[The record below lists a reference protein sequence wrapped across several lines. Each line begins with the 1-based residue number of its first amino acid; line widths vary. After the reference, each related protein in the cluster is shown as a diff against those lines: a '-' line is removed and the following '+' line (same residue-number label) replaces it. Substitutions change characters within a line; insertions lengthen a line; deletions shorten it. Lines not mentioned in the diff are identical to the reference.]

1 MMVLKNNVSLRTA
14 LDVIDKN
21 AKGIVFFKEEKK
33 IIGCLSDGDIRR
45 LLLNGTDLDDNVKE
59 HIKTDF
65 FYFKSSDNF
74 ANRDWSGLKRKGI
87 KLVPILNNKQ
97 ELVEFYDLFF
107 DKFIPILE
115 PDLSGNEQK
124 YLLDCIESGWISS
137 KGKYVGQFEQ
147 EFSKL
152 HLNRHATS
160 TTNGTSALELALLSI
175 GIEKGDEVI
184 VPNVTFAAS
193 INAVINI
200 GATPVICDIENKS
213 WCIDISKIEKLITK
227 KTKALMPVHLYG
239 NACNMEQISNIA
251 CKYNLKVV
259 EDCAESIGTK
269 FNNIPVGTFGDA
281 STFSFFGNKTITTG
295 EGGMIL
301 FKDESHFNKAQ
312 LLKNH
317 GMTEKNRYWHEVVGN
332 NYRLTNMQAAI
343 GLAQLERIDQIID
356 KKRKLASVYSEV
368 LKDLSQIEMLP
379 EEHNQKFHSN
389 WLYTVVFE
397 KIEFKD
403 QIKRFLESI
412 NIDTRPMFYP
422 LSDMPIYKKYH
433 CGDIS
438 ISQSISYR
446 GLSLPSSYSLGEDE
460 AESIAKNI
468 KQFFKKE
475 KR

>member
-1 MMVLKNNVSLRTA
+1 MMVLENNVSLRAA
-14 LDVIDKN
+14 LDEIDKN
-21 AKGIVFFKEEKK
+21 AKGIIFFKKGKK

-45 LLLNGTDLDDNVKE
+45 LLLNGTDLDDSVKE
-59 HIKTDF
+59 HVKSDF
-65 FYFKSSDNF
+65 FYFKSSDSF

-87 KLVPILNNKQ
+87 KLVPILNKKQ

-115 PDLSGNEQK
+115 PDLSGNEQR
-124 YLLDCIESGWISS
+124 YLLDCIETGWISS

-152 HLNRHATS
+152 HLNRYATS
-160 TTNGTSALELALLSI
+160 TTNGTSALELALLST
-175 GIEKGDEVI
+175 GIKKGDEVI
-184 VPNVTFAAS
+184 VPDITFAAS

-200 GATPVICDIENKS
+200 GATPVICDVESKS
-213 WCIDISKIEKLITK
+213 WCIDSSKIEKLITK

-239 NACNMEQISNIA
+239 NACNMDQISHLA
-251 CKYNLKVV
+251 DKYKLMVV

-269 FNNIPVGTFGDA
+269 FNNVPVGTFGDA

-295 EGGMIL
+295 EGGMVL
-301 FKDESHFNKAQ
+301 FKDELHFNKAQ
-312 LLKNH
+312 LIKNH

-343 GLAQLERIDQIID
+343 GLAQLERIDKIIN
-356 KKRKLASVYSEV
+356 KKRKLAKVYSEI
-368 LKDLSQIEMLP
+368 LKDVDQIEMLP
-379 EEHNQKFHSN
+379 EEHNQKLHSN
-389 WLYTVVFE
+389 WLFTVVFKE
-397 KIEFKD
+397 IEFKD
-403 QIKRFLESI
+403 QIKKFLESI

-422 LSDMPIYKKYH
+422 LSDMPIYKKYSR
-433 CGDIS
+433 GDIS
-438 ISQSISYR
+438 ISKSLSYR
-446 GLSLPSSYSLGEDE
+446 GLSLPSSYSLEEEE

-468 KQFFKKE
+468 KQFYNRN